1 MPDEPNPDSPILAL
15 LSLRHNPRVA
25 DMTTEELIAQRE
37 RLKTLVQ
44 QPVSLMSALA
54 SEGKPKKDSAKA
66 KRQALLDSI

>member
-1 MPDEPNPDSPILAL
+1 MEPNPDSPILAL

-44 QPVSLMSALA
+44 QPVSLSAALA
-54 SEGKPKKDSAKA
+54 SEGKPKSASIKA
-66 KRQALLDSI
+66 KRQSILDSL

>member
-1 MPDEPNPDSPILAL
+1 MEPNPDSPILAL

-44 QPVSLMSALA
+44 QPVSLVAALA
-54 SEGKPKKDSAKA
+54 SEGKPKSASIKA
-66 KRQALLDSI
+66 KRQSILDSL

>member
-1 MPDEPNPDSPILAL
+1 MPDPNPDSPILAL

-25 DMTTEELIAQRE
+25 DMTTEELIAQRD

-54 SEGKPKKDSAKA
+54 SEGKPKSASIKA
-66 KRQALLDSI
+66 KRQSILDSL